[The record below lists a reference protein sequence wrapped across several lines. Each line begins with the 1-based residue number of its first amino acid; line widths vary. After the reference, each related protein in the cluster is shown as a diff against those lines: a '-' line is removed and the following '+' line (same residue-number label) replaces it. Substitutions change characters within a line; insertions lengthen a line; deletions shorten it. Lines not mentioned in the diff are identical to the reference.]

1 MTVAR
6 MMQRMQMY
14 DGHLSHEFLDA
25 EFWKMCIICHQ
36 TVHGIMKSGYK
47 AIDSNLR
54 MVDFPEFVFDYRSRN
69 LVIITDMD
77 AEEWSGMIIP
87 GVADLEEVV
96 RLAHINNQ
104 INKANTIANSARVR

>member
-1 MTVAR
+1 
-6 MMQRMQMY
+6 
-14 DGHLSHEFLDA
+14 
-25 EFWKMCIICHQ
+25 MCIICHQ